1 MRASRETEL
10 ANEHNVQNACDWI
23 GNSVKV
29 AMRHYLQTTEED
41 FERAVQPQKAKQNPK
56 QYLHAEGRKESHHEN
71 SNSRNSLLLRPLAT
85 KCDFLRHR
93 EAPRRGLEPPT

>member
-29 AMRHYLQTTEED
+29 VMRHYLQTTEED
-41 FERAVQPQKAKQNPK
+41 FERAVQPQKAKQ
-56 QYLHAEGRKESHHEN
+56 LAHEHSDLAELICAWPALPDAIKVGIIAMVRS
-71 SNSRNSLLLRPLAT
+71 
-85 KCDFLRHR
+85 C
-93 EAPRRGLEPPT
+93 GV

>member
-1 MRASRETEL
+1 MPTSRETEL

-41 FERAVQPQKAKQNPK
+41 FERAVQPQKAKQYPK
-56 QYLHAEGRKESHHEN
+56 QLAHKDADLAELICAWSA
-71 SNSRNSLLLRPLAT
+71 LPDALAIGIIAMV
-85 KCDFLRHR
+85 RASSGVR
-93 EAPRRGLEPPT
+93 QSS

>member
-41 FERAVQPQKAKQNPK
+41 FERAVRPQKAKQNPK
-56 QYLHAEGRKESHHEN
+56 QLAHEDPDLAELIFAWSALPDAIKAGIVAMVRAS
-71 SNSRNSLLLRPLAT
+71 
-85 KCDFLRHR
+85 C
-93 EAPRRGLEPPT
+93 GG